1 MRIASSTTTMAATH
15 RFARSEETSSE
26 MRTWLSRPPSPE
38 RTGRSDRFDL
48 SAQAADAVDGCVG
61 CDDEPTTADPK
72 LQVLIAIIEKFTG
85 RPVHVIDA
93 SDVTGDRSGATSATG
108 APAPRGRGWGMQID
122 TVHRVEETEQTAV
135 SIRASITDADGNR
148 RELRLDLTMSRHFV
162 EESRMRIR
170 AGDAPM
176 KDPLIVTLD
185 GSMARLGDDTTS
197 FDLDV
202 DGTNDRVRL
211 TAGTSSFLV
220 RDLDGNG
227 AITDGRELFGATS
240 GDGFADLAALD
251 DDGNGWIDAG
261 DAAFAELSLAG
272 PDGLRSLADAGV
284 GAISVRSVD
293 SPFTITDGAN
303 GSTVLGQVRSTGMVV
318 RADGGVGAVQ
328 HVDLVV

>member
-1 MRIASSTTTMAATH
+1 
-15 RFARSEETSSE
+15 
-26 MRTWLSRPPSPE
+26 MRTWLSRPPAPP
-38 RTGRSDRFDL
+38 RQDRFDL
-48 SAQAADAVDGCVG
+48 SAQAAEAIDGCVG
-61 CDDEPTTADPK
+61 CDDADGASRTADPK

-85 RPVHVIDA
+85 RPVHVVDA
-93 SDVTGDRSGATSATG
+93 SEVTGGNGGADASAV
-108 APAPRGRGWGMQID
+108 AVPRGRGWGMQID
-122 TVHRVEETEQTAV
+122 AVHRVEETEQTAV
-135 SIRASITDADGNR
+135 SIRASITDADGTQ

-162 EESRMRIR
+162 EESRLRIR

-185 GSMARLGDDTTS
+185 GSMAQLGDDVAS

-202 DGTNDRVRL
+202 DGANDRVRL
-211 TAGTSSFLV
+211 TAGASSFLV

-227 AITDGRELFGATS
+227 AITDGRELFGAIS

-261 DAAFAELSLAG
+261 DAAFAELSLSG
-272 PDGLRSLADAGV
+272 PQGMRSLADAGV
-284 GAISVRSVD
+284 GAISVRSVA
-293 SPFTITDGAN
+293 SPFTITDGT
-303 GSTVLGQVRSTGMVV
+303 GRDVLGQVQSTGMVV

>member
-1 MRIASSTTTMAATH
+1 MTMAATH
-15 RFARSEETSSE
+15 RFARSEETSAE
-26 MRTWLSRPPSPE
+26 MRTWLSRPAALE
-38 RTGRSDRFDL
+38 RSGRSDRFDL
-48 SAQAADAVDGCVG
+48 SAQAADAINGCAG
-61 CDDEPTTADPK
+61 CDDEPTTTDPK
-72 LQVLIAIIEKFTG
+72 LRVLIAIIEKFTG
-85 RPVHVIDA
+85 RPVHAVDA
-93 SDVTGDRSGATSATG
+93 SEVTGGGGAAATSA
-108 APAPRGRGWGMQID
+108 PMPRGRGWGMQID
-122 TVHRVEETEQTAV
+122 AVHRVEETEHTAV
-135 SIRASITDADGNR
+135 SIRASITDADGTQ

-162 EESRMRIR
+162 EESRLRIR

-185 GSMARLGDDTTS
+185 GSMAHLGDDTTS

-211 TAGTSSFLV
+211 TAGTSSYLV

-227 AITDGRELFGATS
+227 AITDGRELFGAIS

-251 DDGNGWIDAG
+251 DDGNGWIDEG
-261 DAAFAELSLAG
+261 DAAFTELSLAG

-293 SPFTITDGAN
+293 SPFTITGGAD
-303 GSTVLGQVRSTGMVV
+303 GSTVLGQVQSTGMVV
-318 RADGGVGAVQ
+318 RADGGVGSVQ

>member
-1 MRIASSTTTMAATH
+1 MRIVSSTMSMAATH
-15 RFARSEETSSE
+15 RFARSEESSAE
-26 MRTWLSRPPSPE
+26 VRTWLSRPPAPV
-38 RTGRSDRFDL
+38 RTDRFDR
-48 SAQAADAVDGCVG
+48 SPRATDRIDGCSN
-61 CDDEPTTADPK
+61 CDDDGSTTNDPK

-93 SDVTGDRSGATSATG
+93 SELTGERHEGL
-108 APAPRGRGWGMQID
+108 APDPRGRGWGMQID
-122 TVHRVEETEQTAV
+122 AVHRVEETEQTAV
-135 SIRASITDADGNR
+135 SIRASITEADGTQ
-148 RELRLDLTMSRHFV
+148 RELQLDLTMSRHLV
-162 EESRMRIR
+162 EESRLRIR

-185 GSMARLGDDTTS
+185 GSMAHLGDDVTS

-211 TAGTSSFLV
+211 TAGASSFLV

-227 AITDGRELFGATS
+227 AITDGRELFGAIS

-251 DDGNGWIDAG
+251 DDANGWIDAG
-261 DAAFAELSLAG
+261 DAAFADLSLSG
-272 PDGLRSLADAGV
+272 PQGLRSLADAGV
-284 GAISVRSVD
+284 GAISVRSVA
-293 SPFTITDGAN
+293 SPFTITAPGTS
-303 GSTVLGQVRSTGMVV
+303 GGGGQSVLGRVQSTGMVV